1 VLAIEVLRKVS
12 LTLERAIAIWVRAWK
27 INHGCW
33 RIVENAEERRV
44 EIENEVE
51 LMGSSTNFVESS
63 GALGSKQTD
72 GRPNQQ
78 LLPKKNRPTIQQPNN
93 QQPAFHSTL
102 SPTMSP
108 SLRRT
113 SNRGK
118 KIADATTP
126 ASNDNQKVVAKA
138 STGKRVREA
147 EETVIELERA
157 PAKKAKVP
165 TTDTQPGPRRSGRSP
180 KPNGKGVIEKR
191 KRRTKAEVQAAKAAA
206 EEAKKKKEEERKEAM
221 RRLEQMDVDD
231 IEDRAQTAAKM
242 IRRLSDVES
251 NDGSDGGEEFVGFNE
266 VASSSSN
273 ESEVDRIE
281 RMRYAIDCVCVV
293 VFESTTANVDLTGGF
308 LGAIVGWTS
317 VPIREKTRCV
327 GNIFC

>member
-1 VLAIEVLRKVS
+1 
-12 LTLERAIAIWVRAWK
+12 
-27 INHGCW
+27 
-33 RIVENAEERRV
+33 
-44 EIENEVE
+44 
-51 LMGSSTNFVESS
+51 
-63 GALGSKQTD
+63 
-72 GRPNQQ
+72 
-78 LLPKKNRPTIQQPNN
+78 
-93 QQPAFHSTL
+93 
-102 SPTMSP
+102 MSP

-138 STGKRVREA
+138 STWKRVREA

-206 EEAKKKKEEERKEAM
+206 EEAKKKKEEERKEAT
-221 RRLEQMDVDD
+221 RRLEQMDVND
-231 IEDRAQTAAKM
+231 IEDRVQTAAKM

-251 NDGSDGGEEFVGFNE
+251 NDGSDSGEEFVGFNE

-273 ESEVDRIE
+273 ESEGDNELEVSSIPENLRPKSNAYHYASMQVNYKALQKEMEALRKQIE
-281 RMRYAIDCVCVV
+281 NGGGRKKRSVGGKAGKKRYAVIGDK
-293 VFESTTANVDLTGGF
+293 SQHT
-308 LGAIVGWTS
+308 
-317 VPIREKTRCV
+317 
-327 GNIFC
+327 

>member
-1 VLAIEVLRKVS
+1 
-12 LTLERAIAIWVRAWK
+12 
-27 INHGCW
+27 
-33 RIVENAEERRV
+33 
-44 EIENEVE
+44 
-51 LMGSSTNFVESS
+51 
-63 GALGSKQTD
+63 
-72 GRPNQQ
+72 
-78 LLPKKNRPTIQQPNN
+78 
-93 QQPAFHSTL
+93 
-102 SPTMSP
+102 MSP

-118 KIADATTP
+118 KIADTTTP

-147 EETVIELERA
+147 EETVVELEQA

-206 EEAKKKKEEERKEAM
+206 EEAKKKKEECKEATQ
-221 RRLEQMDVDD
+221 RLEQMDVDD

-251 NDGSDGGEEFVGFNE
+251 NDGSDSGKEFVGFNE

-273 ESEVDRIE
+273 ESEGDNELKVSSIPDTKIKCLPLCFDAGE
-281 RMRYAIDCVCVV
+281 
-293 VFESTTANVDLTGGF
+293 L
-308 LGAIVGWTS
+308 
-317 VPIREKTRCV
+317 
-327 GNIFC
+327 